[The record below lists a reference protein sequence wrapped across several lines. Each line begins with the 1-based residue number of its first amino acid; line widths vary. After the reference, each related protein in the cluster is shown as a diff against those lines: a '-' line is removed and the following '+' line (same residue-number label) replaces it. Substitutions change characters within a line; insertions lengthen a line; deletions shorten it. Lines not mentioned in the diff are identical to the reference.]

1 MSSDGGVGGSTFS
14 AVENFLLALRIFP
27 HMVVVG
33 TKTSGENWESGDLT
47 TLGARLLEEGRI
59 EEAVVLRVAAAEVTR
74 SLGKEERALEA
85 YRQVLRIDREHLRAR
100 ETVPPE

>member
-33 TKTSGENWESGDLT
+33 TKTSGEN
-47 TLGARLLEEGRI
+47 
-59 EEAVVLRVAAAEVTR
+59 
-74 SLGKEERALEA
+74 
-85 YRQVLRIDREHLRAR
+85 
-100 ETVPPE
+100 